1 MKQQQTKK
9 PILGWG
15 ALEKFLTFIM
25 AVHDVKIK
33 SQIKDKLVGRPDQ
46 EFGGKNFYSF
56 TIYFIVNIRWI
67 KTTKNPRKESQK
79 KIYVFNQF

>member
-1 MKQQQTKK
+1 
-9 PILGWG
+9 
-15 ALEKFLTFIM
+15 M

-56 TIYFIVNIRWI
+56 TIPYC
-67 KTTKNPRKESQK
+67 K
-79 KIYVFNQF
+79 Y